1 MIIYQHLCSFF
12 EISIVFLALPT
23 ILLRKDIGMLIRYRI
38 RK

>member
-12 EISIVFLALPT
+12 EISIVFLTLPI